1 MTRHVP
7 RGFSIDNVVDLVCIP
22 ASPADSTYGEGGFVV
37 ITVVVPGVVNLAKY
51 DLVRVQSDQLSLRNG
66 DEAQQVHADLH
77 YRYNDLSKTNFIV
90 NISYGFVQ

>member
-1 MTRHVP
+1 MKMRQ
-7 RGFSIDNVVDLVCIP
+7 RREAARLEVC
-22 ASPADSTYGEGGFVV
+22 
-37 ITVVVPGVVNLAKY
+37 VNLAKY

-90 NISYGFVQ
+90 NISYGFVQYVQHKNI